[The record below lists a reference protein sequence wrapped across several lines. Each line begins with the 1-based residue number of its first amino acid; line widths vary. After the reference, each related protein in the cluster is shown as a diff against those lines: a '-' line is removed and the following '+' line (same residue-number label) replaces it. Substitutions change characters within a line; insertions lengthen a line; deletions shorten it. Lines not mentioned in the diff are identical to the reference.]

1 MVNKSLS
8 PTHVESQEI
17 MVVEDED
24 QVVKDQSAM
33 DEVEA
38 EIETEPTQIKMV
50 FAMKG
55 I

>member
-24 QVVKDQSAM
+24 QAIKDHDVM
-33 DEVEA
+33 DEVKV
-38 EIETEPTQIKMV
+38 EIETVSTQIKMV
-50 FAMKG
+50 FTMKG